1 VTKRQKIAIGA
12 VLAAPIVLGI
22 VLMSVNSG
30 PGASKFSSFSSHKVG
45 LVQVSDVIYSSEDYV
60 KQLRDLRED
69 DAVAGVIL
77 RVDSPGGA
85 VAPSQEVFEEVMKFR
100 DIKKP
105 LVVSMGNLA
114 ASGGYY
120 ISSPAFKIFANPG
133 SVTGSIGA
141 IMSFPHYY
149 KLLNKIGVDVEVI
162 KAGELKDVGS
172 PHRESTPREKAYLQ
186 TMLNDIHNQFIED
199 VSRARSIDIDSLR
212 PIADGRIFTGRQALL
227 AGLVDTLGSYE
238 DALSYLKEYLGLPD
252 KTGVI
257 EKKKPESFLKRM
269 LYDELFNKFPLL
281 KRASA
286 ISASIAPSVGPYFL
300 FDMSVR

>member
-1 VTKRQKIAIGA
+1 MTKGQKIAIGA

-22 VLMSVNSG
+22 VLMSFNSS
-30 PGASKFSSFSSHKVG
+30 PGSSKFSTFSSRKVG

-60 KQLRDLRED
+60 KQLKDLRED
-69 DAVAGVIL
+69 NGIAGVIL

-100 DIKKP
+100 DINKP

-120 ISSPAFKIFANPG
+120 IASPAFKIFANPG
-133 SVTGSIGA
+133 TVTGSIGA

-149 KLLNKIGVDVEVI
+149 KLLSKIGVDVEVI

-172 PHRESTPREKAYLQ
+172 PNRELTPKERAYLQ
-186 TMLNDIHNQFIED
+186 AMLGDIHLQFIED
-199 VSRARSIDIDSLR
+199 VSRARSIEVDSLL
-212 PIADGRIFTGRQALL
+212 PIADGRIFTGRQALKV
-227 AGLVDTLGSYE
+227 GLVDTLGGYE
-238 DALSYLKEYLGLPD
+238 DALSFLKEYLGLSD
-252 KTGVI
+252 KTGVV

-269 LYDELFNKFPLL
+269 LYDELFNKFPFL
-281 KRASA
+281 KKVSA

>member
-100 DIKKP
+100 DIK
-105 LVVSMGNLA
+105 
-114 ASGGYY
+114 
-120 ISSPAFKIFANPG
+120 
-133 SVTGSIGA
+133 
-141 IMSFPHYY
+141 
-149 KLLNKIGVDVEVI
+149 
-162 KAGELKDVGS
+162 
-172 PHRESTPREKAYLQ
+172 
-186 TMLNDIHNQFIED
+186 
-199 VSRARSIDIDSLR
+199 SRSW
-212 PIADGRIFTGRQALL
+212 
-227 AGLVDTLGSYE
+227 
-238 DALSYLKEYLGLPD
+238 
-252 KTGVI
+252 
-257 EKKKPESFLKRM
+257 
-269 LYDELFNKFPLL
+269 
-281 KRASA
+281 
-286 ISASIAPSVGPYFL
+286 
-300 FDMSVR
+300 

>member
-1 VTKRQKIAIGA
+1 MTKGQKIIIGV

-22 VLMSVNSG
+22 ILMIGNSG

-45 LVQVSDVIYSSEDYV
+45 LVQISDVIYSSEDYV
-60 KQLRDLRED
+60 RQLRDMRGD
-69 DAVAGVIL
+69 DAIAGVIL
-77 RVDSPGGA
+77 RIDSPGGA

-100 DIKKP
+100 DINKP

-120 ISSPAFKIFANPG
+120 IASPAFKIFANPG
-133 SVTGSIGA
+133 TVTGSIGA

-149 KLLNKIGVDVEVI
+149 KLLSKIGVDVEVI

-212 PIADGRIFTGRQALL
+212 PIADGRIFTGRQALQ
-227 AGLVDTLGSYE
+227 ADLVDTLGSYE
-238 DALSYLKEYLGLPD
+238 DALSYIKEYLGLSD
-252 KTGVI
+252 KTEVI
-257 EKKKPESFLKRM
+257 EKKKPESFLKKM
-269 LYDELFNKFPLL
+269 LFDELFDKFPFL
-281 KRASA
+281 KKASA
-286 ISASIAPSVGPYFL
+286 ISASAATTVGPYFL
-300 FDMSVR
+300 YDMSIR

>member
-12 VLAAPIVLGI
+12 ILAAPVVLGLILMI
-22 VLMSVNSG
+22 VNAG
-30 PGASKFSSFSSHKVG
+30 PGGSKFSSFSSRKVG
-45 LVQVSDVIYSSEDYV
+45 LVEISDVIYSSEDYV
-60 KQLRDLRED
+60 KQLRDMRED

-100 DIKKP
+100 DINKP

-120 ISSPAFKIFANPG
+120 IASPAFKIFANPG

-186 TMLNDIHNQFIED
+186 AMLNDIHLQFIED
-199 VSRARSIDIDSLR
+199 VSRARSIEIDSLR
-212 PIADGRIFTGRQALL
+212 PIADGRIFTGRQALQ

-238 DALSYLKEYLGLPD
+238 DALSYLKEYCGLSD

-257 EKKKPESFLKRM
+257 EKRRPESFLKRM

-281 KRASA
+281 KKASA
-286 ISASIAPSVGPYFL
+286 ISASVAPSVGPYFL
-300 FDMSVR
+300 FDIK

>member
-1 VTKRQKIAIGA
+1 MTKRQKIVIGA
-12 VLAAPIVLGI
+12 VLATPVVLGI
-22 VLMSVNSG
+22 ILMSVNSG
-30 PGASKFSSFSSHKVG
+30 STASTFSTFSSRKVG
-45 LVQVSDVIYSSEDYV
+45 LVQISDIIYSSEDYV

-77 RVDSPGGA
+77 RIDSPGGA

-100 DIKKP
+100 DINKP

-120 ISSPAFKIFANPG
+120 IASPAFKIFANPG
-133 SVTGSIGA
+133 TVTGSIGA

-172 PHRESTPREKAYLQ
+172 PHRELTPKERAYLQ
-186 TMLNDIHNQFIED
+186 AMLKDIHLQFIED
-199 VSRARSIDIDSLR
+199 VSRARSIEIDSLL
-212 PIADGRIFTGRQALL
+212 PIADGRIFTGRQAIG

-238 DALSYLKEYLGLPD
+238 DALAYLKGYLGLPD

-257 EKKKPESFLKRM
+257 EKKKPESFLKKM
-269 LYDELFNKFPLL
+269 LLDELFNKFPLL
-281 KRASA
+281 KKASA
-286 ISASIAPSVGPYFL
+286 VAASVTSSAGPYFL
-300 FDMSVR
+300 YDMSVR